1 MSTKEKRRDQ
11 KEKPMTIDQKNP
23 SSMQDEFAGK
33 RILVTGGT
41 QGMGQAIVKLLT
53 ERGALVMTTARSI
66 PTDLPTP
73 DLFIQADISTA
84 EGTTKVVTETLHRLG
99 GLDILI
105 NAVGASFSKP
115 GKGALAF
122 SDHDWQQLLTLN
134 LLSAVRLD
142 RELLPSMLAQGSG
155 VILHFSSLQGRRPTP
170 DSLPYAAAKAALLTY
185 SKGLANEVAGH
196 GVRVN
201 VIIPGF
207 IETGG
212 AKQRIERIAHADG
225 SDLDTARK
233 ALMETIGG
241 VPLGRPG
248 RPEEVAELV
257 AFLASDRASYIT
269 GSAHTIDG
277 GNFRTL

>member
-1 MSTKEKRRDQ
+1 MNQAHTSLSQR
-11 KEKPMTIDQKNP
+11 
-23 SSMQDEFAGK
+23 EFTGK

-41 QGMGQAIVKLLT
+41 EGMGRAIVNHLT

-66 PTDLPTP
+66 PAELQTP
-73 DLFIQADISTA
+73 DLFIQADVSTP
-84 EGTTKVVTETLHRLG
+84 EGTTQVVTETLRRFG
-99 GLDILI
+99 GLDVLI
-105 NAVGASFSKP
+105 NVVGASFSKP

-122 SDHDWQQLLTLN
+122 SDNDWQQVLSVN

-142 RELLPSMLAQGSG
+142 RGLLPSMIKQGSG

-185 SKGLANEVAGH
+185 SKGLAKEVASH

-201 VIIPGF
+201 AILPGF
-207 IETGG
+207 IETEG
-212 AKQRIERIAHADG
+212 AKQRIERMANASG
-225 SDLDTARK
+225 SDLDAARK

-269 GSAHTIDG
+269 GSAHIIDG
-277 GNFRTL
+277 GNVQTL

>member
-1 MSTKEKRRDQ
+1 
-11 KEKPMTIDQKNP
+11 MTIDQTNP
-23 SSMQDEFAGK
+23 LSSQNEFADK

-41 QGMGQAIVKLLT
+41 EGMGKAIVKHLM
-53 ERGALVMTTARSI
+53 ERGALIMTTARSI
-66 PTDLPTP
+66 PTDLQTS

-84 EGTTKVVTETLHRLG
+84 EGTTKVVTEALRRLG
-99 GLDILI
+99 SLDVLI
-105 NAVGASFSKP
+105 NVVGASFSKP

-122 SDHDWQQLLTLN
+122 SDDDWQQLLALN

-142 RELLPSMLAQGSG
+142 RGLLPSMLEQGSG
-155 VILHFSSLQGRRPTP
+155 VILHFSSLQSRKPTP

-185 SKGLANEVAGH
+185 SKGLANEVACH

-201 VIIPGF
+201 AIIPGF
-207 IETGG
+207 IEMEG
-212 AKQRIERIAHADG
+212 AKQRIERIAKASG
-225 SDLDTARK
+225 SDLDAARK
-233 ALMETIGG
+233 VLMDGIGG

-277 GNFRTL
+277 GTLRTL